1 MPYLLLIP
9 ALLIIAGWAYVNI
22 YRWNHIP
29 VDPAGQP
36 IEEEVLDHVDA

>member
-1 MPYLLLIP
+1 MSYLLLIP

-22 YRWNHIP
+22 YRWDHIP